1 GDRLTQGVAAA
12 PPEGIPQPHHRPSTR
27 AADQAIQ
34 SCARTWART
43 LKIRRM
49 KPSCT
54 SALSCRGRSV
64 ASMNSPA
71 IFDEMGLP
79 VANSETSH
87 QECGTVLLLPM
98 T

>member
-1 GDRLTQGVAAA
+1 
-12 PPEGIPQPHHRPSTR
+12 
-27 AADQAIQ
+27 
-34 SCARTWART
+34 
-43 LKIRRM
+43 M

-64 ASMNSPA
+64 ASMNSLA
-71 IFDEMGLP
+71 IFEEMVLP
-79 VANSETSH
+79 VANNETSL